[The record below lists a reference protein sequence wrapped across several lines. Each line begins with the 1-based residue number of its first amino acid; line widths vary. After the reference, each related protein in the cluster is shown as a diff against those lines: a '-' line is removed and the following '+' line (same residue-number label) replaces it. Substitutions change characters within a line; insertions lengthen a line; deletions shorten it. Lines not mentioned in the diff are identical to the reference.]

1 MQLNREKDEMEI
13 TLPKSP
19 SATDTL
25 KRIFK
30 YIFEGQTNTFEG
42 RYLDLEDE
50 IIILI
55 HVGILIQI

>member
-42 RYLDLEDE
+42 RYLDFEDE
-50 IIILI
+50 I
-55 HVGILIQI
+55 